1 MDRSFDDEKS
11 IRYKGEGSD
20 SAYSLR
26 RKGGGDSAD
35 AHSLRRKGEVAETLG
50 LRVSPV
56 DFESSADLNGQKGVS
71 KSWVSDSMLP
81 ALMQKIDPS
90 EKRALMRKGEGFCY
104 RGHIAKYIA
113 DHTPP
118 PLDDPELLARH
129 DRCMEVEKMAVRN
142 MTAQGKNIEAW
153 MQSAILPDEETILAM
168 ECSTFRNVISCP
180 DKVGDGMVC
189 VTQHKT
195 TQKHR
200 LHFFMMEEKASF
212 HASETDSELGCL
224 FRILGV
230 NGESSYT
237 STRSR
242 TSFCSVISVEECV
255 LHASLYHEETSTAKR
270 RIIFNTA
277 PLCCVSEKITEEDV
291 RKAMHRKRTTC
302 LQRLLGFFM
311 VEKWSASAKRSL
323 SQRFQDESLARL
335 VEEEGLHESA
345 VGVRNV
351 ERELMDAVVVNSV
364 CGMHLVHRSTAD
376 NRIVSAW
383 IGFKRNVPECQ
394 VGQLVSILQAHKS
407 PRPPALHWQT
417 TEAVWRLGSPMLQ
430 SEWGEWRGI
439 VGGLARITTCGSHR
453 PSKRGLMRIV
463 KVIFW
468 LACLAGI
475 ATLVIWIIHKS
486 AQRSSS
492 PSYTPTSV
500 SPPPPSPSPPP
511 SPPSPSPPPYWTMS
525 PPYWTISPP
534 PPPPSPSPPPF
545 WGR

>member
-255 LHASLYHEETSTAKR
+255 LHVSERPANTPFKPRECDHLDVNSMCRLRSTTKRRARLSVASSSTPLPCVAFQRRLQRKTYVRPCIASERHVSSGCSGSSWSRNGAHRRSGLFLSDFKMSHLLASSRKKVSTNLQLEFETSSVSSWTLLLSIPYVACISCTAAQLTTELFRPGSDLRETFLSVKLANWCPFCKLTRAPVLQLFIGKRRRPYGGWGAPCCSPNGVNGVASLVASLELLRVAHT
-270 RIIFNTA
+270 
-277 PLCCVSEKITEEDV
+277 D
-291 RKAMHRKRTTC
+291 H
-302 LQRLLGFFM
+302 QRG
-311 VEKWSASAKRSL
+311 
-323 SQRFQDESLARL
+323 D
-335 VEEEGLHESA
+335 
-345 VGVRNV
+345 
-351 ERELMDAVVVNSV
+351 
-364 CGMHLVHRSTAD
+364 
-376 NRIVSAW
+376 
-383 IGFKRNVPECQ
+383 
-394 VGQLVSILQAHKS
+394 
-407 PRPPALHWQT
+407 
-417 TEAVWRLGSPMLQ
+417 
-430 SEWGEWRGI
+430 
-439 VGGLARITTCGSHR
+439 
-453 PSKRGLMRIV
+453 
-463 KVIFW
+463 
-468 LACLAGI
+468 
-475 ATLVIWIIHKS
+475 
-486 AQRSSS
+486 
-492 PSYTPTSV
+492 
-500 SPPPPSPSPPP
+500 
-511 SPPSPSPPPYWTMS
+511 
-525 PPYWTISPP
+525 
-534 PPPPSPSPPPF
+534 
-545 WGR
+545 